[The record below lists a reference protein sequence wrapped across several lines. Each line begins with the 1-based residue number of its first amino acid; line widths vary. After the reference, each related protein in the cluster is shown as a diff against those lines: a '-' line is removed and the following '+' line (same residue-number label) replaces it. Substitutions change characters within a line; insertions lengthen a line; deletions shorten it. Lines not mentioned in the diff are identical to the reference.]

1 MEHPQVPPELRR
13 ALLARYGIDPAMISD
28 PYRWIKLETPSL
40 LIEQAAAL
48 IGDPCLGARIGMT
61 YKAEQAGP
69 FGALFSASS
78 SLADVFAHFPKF
90 APLIQSHTQMRV
102 EQRDGLCVLSYRI
115 HDPAVPMR
123 CQDTEMTTA
132 SAISFIRGFL
142 SRNWSPLEVQFAH
155 AGQGREAAL
164 RQIFRA
170 PVHFGLSESRIII
183 AAADVTRANPLA
195 TPSLRPVVLRHLED
209 LLARESQPC
218 SLGESLRET
227 IRHLLGR
234 GPVTLQDVARELGFS
249 VRTLQRRLQDE
260 RLNFRLLLEEERRG
274 IAETM
279 LDNPGLPM
287 KQIAARLGYSELS
300 GFSRACRGW
309 TGKSPRAMRQ
319 AAQPGL

>member
-1 MEHPQVPPELRR
+1 LRR
-13 ALLARYGIDPAMISD
+13 ALLERHGIDPDSIHD
-28 PYRWIKLETPSL
+28 PYRWIRLESVSL
-40 LIEQAAAL
+40 LIEEAAQL
-48 IGDPCLGARIGMT
+48 LGDPCLGARIGMT
-61 YKAEQAGP
+61 YKADQAGP
-69 FGALFSASS
+69 FGALFTASS
-78 SLADVFAHFPKF
+78 SLADIFAHYPKF

-102 EQRDGLCVLSYRI
+102 EQRHGLCVLSYRI
-115 HDPAVPMR
+115 NDPAVPMR

-170 PVHFGLSESRIII
+170 PVHFGLSESRIIM
-183 AAADVTRANPLA
+183 AAADVTRSNPLA
-195 TPSLRPVVLRHLED
+195 TPSLRPVVLQHLED
-209 LLARESQPC
+209 LLARERQPPN
-218 SLGESLRET
+218 LRESLRET
-227 IRHLLGR
+227 IRHLLEQ
-234 GPVTLQDVARELGFS
+234 GPVTLNNVARELGFS

-274 IAETM
+274 LAETM
-279 LDNPGLPM
+279 LDNRNLPM

-309 TGKSPRAMRQ
+309 TGQSPRALRQ
-319 AAQPGL
+319 ATQHNP